1 MWSNP
6 QFPTD
11 LVTFAEEILTGKLH
25 FFAVLNVNRKLSL
38 NFMYC
43 FNVNI
48 GLTLSKL
55 RPAYEIF
62 SSLYR

>member
-1 MWSNP
+1 MEN
-6 QFPTD
+6 FIFC
-11 LVTFAEEILTGKLH
+11 V
-25 FFAVLNVNRKLSL
+25 VLNVNRKLSL